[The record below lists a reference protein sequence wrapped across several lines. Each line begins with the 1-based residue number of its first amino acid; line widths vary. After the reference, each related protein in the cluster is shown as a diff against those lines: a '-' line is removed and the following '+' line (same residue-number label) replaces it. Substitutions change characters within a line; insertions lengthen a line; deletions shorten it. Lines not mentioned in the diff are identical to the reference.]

1 MKFTYKHTMYASFTG
16 YVVQAIVNNF
26 APLLFLTFQNTYNI
40 PLSMITFL
48 ITFNFGI
55 QLLVDLTAAGLAG
68 KMNTRAAIFMAH
80 ILSASGL
87 CCMAVLPEL
96 LPSPFWGLLISVA
109 VYAVG
114 GGLLE
119 VLVSPIVEACPNEN
133 KKGAMSILHSFYSWG
148 QAGVVLF
155 STLFFFAFGIE
166 NWRIL
171 AVLWAVI
178 PFCNAFLFLRVP
190 LASMLPEGEKAL
202 SLREL
207 FSGRMFWIFL
217 LIMVGSG
224 GSELAISQWTSTFVE
239 KTLQT
244 DKTIG
249 DLLGTMMFAIAM
261 GFARVL
267 YGKLSEK
274 LDLVRAMVYSA
285 LLCVAGYLMVAFSF
299 APVIGLAGCA
309 VCGFSVGI
317 FWPGTFSL
325 AGAKIRRGG
334 TAMFAIL
341 ALAGDLGCSFGPT
354 LVGQVSGYFGDDLRK
369 GILAAVVLPGMIL
382 LGLFLLRKKND
393 AE

>member
-87 CCMAVLPEL
+87 GFMAILPEL

-382 LGLFLLRKKND
+382 LGLFLLRRKND

>member
-26 APLLFLTFQNTYNI
+26 APLLFLTFQKTYDI

-55 QLLVDLTAAGLAG
+55 QLLVDLSAACLAG
-68 KMNTRAAIFMAH
+68 KMNTRAAVCMAH
-80 ILSASGL
+80 LLSASGL
-87 CCMAVLPEL
+87 CFMAILPEL
-96 LPSPFWGLLISVA
+96 LPSPFLGLLISVA

-171 AVLWAVI
+171 AGLWAVI

-190 LASMLPEGEKAL
+190 LASMIPEGEKAL
-202 SLREL
+202 TLREL
-207 FSGRMFWIFL
+207 FSGGTFWIFL

-274 LDLVRAMVYSA
+274 LDLVRAMFYSA
-285 LLCVAGYLMVAFSF
+285 LLCVIGYLMVSFSF
-299 APVIGLAGCA
+299 VPVIGLAGCA
-309 VCGFSVGI
+309 VCGFSVGV

-325 AGAKIRRGG
+325 AGMKIRRGG

-354 LVGQVSGYFGDDLRK
+354 LVGQVSGFFGEDLRK
-369 GILAAVVLPGMIL
+369 GILAAVILPVMIL
-382 LGLFLLRKKND
+382 LGLFLLKGKKD

>member
-87 CCMAVLPEL
+87 GFMAVLPEL

-299 APVIGLAGCA
+299 APVIGLVGCA

-382 LGLFLLRKKND
+382 LGLFLLRRKND

>member
-87 CCMAVLPEL
+87 GFMAILPEL

-299 APVIGLAGCA
+299 APVIGLVGCA

-382 LGLFLLRKKND
+382 LGLFLLRRKND